1 MNAPVPSTRRDAQHK
16 YVERLRLL
24 YKVLTRRQDD
34 LGVQLSEALAL
45 VTGFLEL
52 DLGII
57 SRVEGDRY
65 TVTHCY
71 APGAAPQPGDRFSLG
86 NTCCAITLEADDV
99 LSIDHMADSAHRHH
113 PCYAAFALE
122 TYIGVPLFVNGE
134 RYGTLNFSSATPR
147 AKAFGDEDR
156 EFVRLLGQWVGA
168 ILERQQTENALRR
181 SEALLNRVLATAP
194 MGVIAYEAV
203 RDEEANVT
211 DFAFLKANPVTEIIL
226 RRPEKDLL
234 GKRLGD
240 ILPHLVGSS
249 LFRNYSTVVDTGEP
263 YTDTFF
269 MPAESSLHGTDAW
282 YALSAA
288 QLGDG
293 LVVTYADVTEHK
305 NAEENMRRLAYYDE
319 LAGLPNRRAFFERAA
334 TLQALAQRRGWT
346 IALLF
351 VDINGFKAVNDTQ
364 GHEVGDRLIKEVAA
378 RLRGVVRGEE
388 PFARMGG
395 DEFALLLSDVD
406 EADAARVAERVVA
419 ALSQP
424 YALGNA
430 TVRVGASVG
439 IALGEPNDKIDL
451 LLRRADEAMYRVKA
465 QGTLEGGL
473 SVWRGD

>member
-24 YKVLTRRQDD
+24 YKVLTRRQAS

-168 ILERQQTENALRR
+168 TLERQHTENALRR

-203 RDEEANVT
+203 RDEEARVV
-211 DFAFLKANPVTEIIL
+211 DFAF
-226 RRPEKDLL
+226 
-234 GKRLGD
+234 
-240 ILPHLVGSS
+240 
-249 LFRNYSTVVDTGEP
+249 
-263 YTDTFF
+263 
-269 MPAESSLHGTDAW
+269 
-282 YALSAA
+282 
-288 QLGDG
+288 
-293 LVVTYADVTEHK
+293 
-305 NAEENMRRLAYYDE
+305 
-319 LAGLPNRRAFFERAA
+319 
-334 TLQALAQRRGWT
+334 
-346 IALLF
+346 
-351 VDINGFKAVNDTQ
+351 
-364 GHEVGDRLIKEVAA
+364 
-378 RLRGVVRGEE
+378 
-388 PFARMGG
+388 
-395 DEFALLLSDVD
+395 
-406 EADAARVAERVVA
+406 
-419 ALSQP
+419 
-424 YALGNA
+424 
-430 TVRVGASVG
+430 
-439 IALGEPNDKIDL
+439 
-451 LLRRADEAMYRVKA
+451 
-465 QGTLEGGL
+465 
-473 SVWRGD
+473 